1 MKRITVWSILV
12 LLCLLTPLAAVAV
25 GYGDDQQAV
34 ACRYRVTGKANV
46 RSKPDVKRGA
56 IMYTLRAGD
65 YIYVDEDREYEGNGS
80 QYNWVKISGSGYVSL
95 RNLAREDNPH
105 YTAGKIQVYHFGN
118 TRTIDKFK
126 TVAKW
131 FLLILAVVLAGMSLF
146 FFAGYCQYHNVLAEC
161 DKRTGMQRTFFYRR
175 GPYFVVLM
183 VSALLIASSALA
195 LASVLAIGALGFIM
209 FWILILLCYALALGA
224 LVAIG
229 WGLIAIFSSDEN
241 KGIGCWSIVGGGLV
255 LAVAGKFNDF
265 TMACQRTASDF
276 FQAFNLWDFARDLV
290 AQYGLTVLIVC
301 VAPVVIMA
309 ALAIVAF
316 VVAGVLRLVEYV
328 ETSAY
333 NINHKCPHC
342 QQVSEPAVYLSQGE
356 PLPVNLR
363 PGVYGL
369 FHVTHPDTG
378 EHMPTMLLNGR
389 DKLPRECCTCH
400 NILNAREGT
409 DKHVA
414 FVGVP
419 GSGKTTIIY
428 RAIAHLQELAGG
440 DVSIMDVTDFDAIT
454 ASVRDIREQGYVAN
468 FPAKT
473 SQMRHRSIR
482 LSIKRAAAPVPYVL
496 FINDAAGESYTGG
509 EHDQLVFA
517 SNIAAAYLLIDPF
530 TTDWSEMELSDR
542 FDKWLRS
549 KNIEPT
555 DGAGK
560 WNVEAVFDSFTNLI
574 RSRGTA
580 ATRRV
585 TLNVVLVKKDE
596 GYLGDMNDREPTI
609 VKAFVERD
617 MGLARLVARFGEY
630 AAVNY
635 MAVSATI
642 KGRESNVDQL
652 VAAILEQTGI
662 ALR

>member
-1 MKRITVWSILV
+1 LY
-12 LLCLLTPLAAVAV
+12 VAV
-25 GYGDDQQAV
+25 FKWLKSNNLSRFILLGILFFAIAKGV
-34 ACRYRVTGKANV
+34 GMITLACALYF
-46 RSKPDVKRGA
+46 
-56 IMYTLRAGD
+56 LAG
-65 YIYVDEDREYEGNGS
+65 
-80 QYNWVKISGSGYVSL
+80 
-95 RNLAREDNPH
+95 
-105 YTAGKIQVYHFGN
+105 
-118 TRTIDKFK
+118 
-126 TVAKW
+126 
-131 FLLILAVVLAGMSLF
+131 AVVRHSGLKF
-146 FFAGYCQYHNVLAEC
+146 TDVF
-161 DKRTGMQRTFFYRR
+161 K
-175 GPYFVVLM
+175 P
-183 VSALLIASSALA
+183 
-195 LASVLAIGALGFIM
+195 SV
-209 FWILILLCYALALGA
+209 
-224 LVAIG
+224 
-229 WGLIAIFSSDEN
+229 
-241 KGIGCWSIVGGGLV
+241 
-255 LAVAGKFNDF
+255 
-265 TMACQRTASDF
+265 
-276 FQAFNLWDFARDLV
+276 
-290 AQYGLTVLIVC
+290 
-301 VAPVVIMA
+301 
-309 ALAIVAF
+309 LAIVAF

-440 DVSIMDVTDFDAIT
+440 DVSIMDVTDFDTIT

-549 KNIEPT
+549 KNIDPT

-596 GYLGDMNDREPTI
+596 GYLGDMNDLEPTI

>member
-1 MKRITVWSILV
+1 M
-12 LLCLLTPLAAVAV
+12 
-25 GYGDDQQAV
+25 
-34 ACRYRVTGKANV
+34 
-46 RSKPDVKRGA
+46 
-56 IMYTLRAGD
+56 
-65 YIYVDEDREYEGNGS
+65 
-80 QYNWVKISGSGYVSL
+80 
-95 RNLAREDNPH
+95 
-105 YTAGKIQVYHFGN
+105 
-118 TRTIDKFK
+118 
-126 TVAKW
+126 
-131 FLLILAVVLAGMSLF
+131 
-146 FFAGYCQYHNVLAEC
+146 
-161 DKRTGMQRTFFYRR
+161 
-175 GPYFVVLM
+175 
-183 VSALLIASSALA
+183 
-195 LASVLAIGALGFIM
+195 
-209 FWILILLCYALALGA
+209 
-224 LVAIG
+224 
-229 WGLIAIFSSDEN
+229 
-241 KGIGCWSIVGGGLV
+241 
-255 LAVAGKFNDF
+255 
-265 TMACQRTASDF
+265 
-276 FQAFNLWDFARDLV
+276 
-290 AQYGLTVLIVC
+290 
-301 VAPVVIMA
+301 
-309 ALAIVAF
+309 
-316 VVAGVLRLVEYV
+316 
-328 ETSAY
+328 
-333 NINHKCPHC
+333 
-342 QQVSEPAVYLSQGE
+342 
-356 PLPVNLR
+356 
-363 PGVYGL
+363 
-369 FHVTHPDTG
+369 
-378 EHMPTMLLNGR
+378 
-389 DKLPRECCTCH
+389 
-400 NILNAREGT
+400 
-409 DKHVA
+409 A

-549 KNIEPT
+549 KNIDPT